1 MQAMQ
6 RFRLLALTLAVPLSA
21 CQSAPPPPA
30 GLSDADRVAIQEV
43 ADEAVAIMNS
53 PTPDLDAY
61 TRTYYSQ
68 DAVVLPPNAPV
79 ISGEAAIA
87 SFLKSFPPITNF
99 EFTLVHIEGT
109 ADMAWVQGAYN
120 MTMTPEGSSPI
131 NDTGKY
137 IEIWKKQA
145 DGGWKVV
152 RDIFNSDLP
161 AVPATDM
168 AQG

>member
-1 MQAMQ
+1 MQAIQ
-6 RFRLLALTLAVPLSA
+6 RFCICALTLIVPLSA
-21 CQSAPPPPA
+21 CQSAPPPE
-30 GLSDADRVAIQEV
+30 LSDTDRVAIQEV

-61 TRTYYSQ
+61 TRTYYAE
-68 DAVVLPPNAPV
+68 DAVVLPPNGPMV
-79 ISGEAAIA
+79 SGQAAIA
-87 SFLKSFPPITNF
+87 SFLKSFPPITSF
-99 EFTLVHIEGT
+99 EFTLVHVEGT
-109 ADMAWVQGAYN
+109 PDMAWVQGAYD
-120 MTMTPEGSSPI
+120 MTMTPEGSEPI

-161 AVPATDM
+161 AAPVAEMPH
-168 AQG
+168 G